1 MYVLCILA
9 LLIFPRYV
17 YFSRLLINK
26 FNMINKFGVKL
37 LSNFSVLRALKF
49 LLLYKTKPP
58 E

>member
-1 MYVLCILA
+1 MYVLRILA

-17 YFSRLLINK
+17 YFSKLLINK
-26 FNMINKFGVKL
+26 FNTINKFRVKL

-49 LLLYKTKPP
+49 LLLYKTKSS